1 MAREFFDYDPLTG
14 VTELIE
20 FEESVGGGLR
30 AHVTTLQ
37 NVKPLI
43 DRNQAWANSG
53 AKDAG
58 IKSGMWHYASIPP
71 LVQLELLKKGINI
84 YRSEDHKK
92 MFAELNANYPQLKT
106 THKRHA

>member
-20 FEESVGGGLR
+20 FEDGPGGQLK
-30 AHVTTLQ
+30 AHVTSVQ
-37 NVKPLI
+37 DVRPLL
-43 DRNQAWANSG
+43 DRNKAWANSG

-71 LVQLELLKKGINI
+71 AVELELLNKGINI
-84 YRSEDHKK
+84 HNREHHKR
-92 MFAELNANYPQLKT
+92 MFAELNSNYPYLKT